1 MGLTCVIIEDQTM
14 FLQMLHNMLRVVPDL
29 RVVATAQ
36 TEEQGIVAVETH
48 RPDVLVLDLHLPDG
62 NGVKVARRLAAVR
75 PDARVVILS
84 GEASTFVC
92 PAGLKEQVHAVIDK
106 TQAFDELDAVI
117 KTLLPKAR
125 GGSSSARSREVRDL
139 LSERE
144 YEVFVLVGRGFM
156 SKEIAE
162 TLRISPQ
169 TVQAHRRKIA
179 DKLGTAGSE
188 FVQLAIKHYHTTFG
202 AQA

>member
-1 MGLTCVIIEDQTM
+1 MGLTCAIVEDQTM
-14 FLQMLHNMLRVVPDL
+14 FLQMLHNMLRTVPDL

-36 TEEQGIVAVETH
+36 SETQGMVAVETH

-62 NGVKVARRLAAVR
+62 NGLKVARRLATVR
-75 PDARVVILS
+75 PDARIVILS

-92 PAGLKEQVHAVIDK
+92 PAGLKDQVHAVIDK
-106 TQAFDELDAVI
+106 TQAFDELDAAI
-117 KTLLPKAR
+117 RTLLPKAR

-139 LSERE
+139 LSARE
-144 YEVFVLVGRGFM
+144 YEIFVMVGRGFM

-162 TLRISPQ
+162 KLHISPQ
-169 TVQAHRRKIA
+169 TVQAHRRKMA

-188 FVQLAIKHYHTTFG
+188 FVQLAIKHYHATFG
-202 AQA
+202 AQS